1 MGGGSVILV
10 LDMSGSGN
18 PGAESVPSARAPST
32 AGTDQPAMDRAA
44 ADVADRR
51 RRAVAAGHRGEL
63 GKAARLL
70 ADPDPTVRAAAV
82 GALAR
87 LRGLEGRHLREALAD
102 SDPGVRRRACEEV
115 GRGLGR
121 EGGDRA
127 EAAAAPSETVELLVA
142 ALDDD
147 EPAVVEAAVW
157 ALGEAGAAAPTVVHR
172 LMVLAGTATPLCR
185 EAAVAALGAIGDPA
199 GLPAV
204 LAALDD
210 RPAVRRRATVA
221 LAAFDGE
228 EAEAGL
234 RRAAGDRD
242 WQVRQAAEEL
252 LSDA

>member
-1 MGGGSVILV
+1 MILV

-32 AGTDQPAMDRAA
+32 AETDQPAMDRAA

-51 RRAVAAGHRGEL
+51 RRAVAAGYRGEL
-63 GKAARLL
+63 GEAAGLL

-87 LRGLEGRHLREALAD
+87 LGGLEGRRLEEALAD
-102 SDPGVRRRACEEV
+102 PGPGVRRRACEEV
-115 GRGLGR
+115 GRGLVRKG
-121 EGGDRA
+121 EDGG
-127 EAAAAPSETVELLVA
+127 EPAAASGETVKLLAA

-147 EPAVVEAAVW
+147 DPAVVEAASW
-157 ALGEAGAAAPTVVHR
+157 ALGEAGAPAGWVVPR
-172 LMVLAGTATPLCR
+172 LAVLAATATPLCR

-242 WQVRQAAEEL
+242 WQVRQAAEDL
-252 LSDA
+252 LGDA

>member
-10 LDMSGSGN
+10 LDMAGSGN

-32 AGTDQPAMDRAA
+32 AETDQPAMDRGA
-44 ADVADRR
+44 ADVAGRR
-51 RRAVAAGHRGEL
+51 RRAVAAGHRGDL
-63 GKAARLL
+63 GTATGLL

-87 LRGLEGRHLREALAD
+87 LGGLEGRHLREALAD
-102 SDPGVRRRACEEV
+102 PDQGVRRRACEEA

-121 EGGDRA
+121 GGAGGA
-127 EAAAAPSETVELLVA
+127 ETPVAPGETVELLAA

-147 EPAVVEAAVW
+147 EPAVVEAATW
-157 ALGEAGAAAPTVVHR
+157 ALGEAGAAAGRIVPR
-172 LMVLAGTATPLCR
+172 LAVLAATATPLCR
-185 EAAVAALGAIGDPA
+185 EAAVAALGAIGDPG

-221 LAAFDGE
+221 LAAFEGD

-252 LSDA
+252 LGDA

>member
-1 MGGGSVILV
+1 MILV

-18 PGAESVPSARAPST
+18 PGAESVPSARAPS
-32 AGTDQPAMDRAA
+32 AAETDQPAMDRGA

-63 GKAARLL
+63 SEAERLL

-87 LRGLEGRHLREALAD
+87 LGGLDARHLRGALAD
-102 SDPGVRRRACEEV
+102 ADPGVRRRACEEA
-115 GRGLGR
+115 GRAPGR
-121 EGGDRA
+121 QRA
-127 EAAAAPSETVELLVA
+127 EGAAPPAVHDDTVKLLAV
-142 ALDDD
+142 ALDDA
-147 EPAVVEAAVW
+147 EPAVVEAATW
-157 ALGEAGAAAPTVVHR
+157 ALGEAGAAARTVVPR
-172 LMVLAGTATPLCR
+172 LAVLAGTATPLCR

-204 LAALDD
+204 LGALDD

-221 LAAFDGE
+221 LAAFEGA

-252 LSDA
+252 LGDA